1 MGKRLDVRIV
11 WIYIPLCIVAGCAVI
26 VNCDAAMT
34 PHKLCMLDTVSGVL
48 VVDETELPC
57 AKALTDTVLSGSSSA
72 VASSAGVCSA
82 APAWFDEL
90 APDVE
95 GVPM

>member
-1 MGKRLDVRIV
+1 MGQRLDVRIV

-34 PHKLCMLDTVSGVL
+34 PHKLCMLDTVRGVFML
-48 VVDETELPC
+48 DETELPG
-57 AKALTDTVLSGSSSA
+57 AKALIDTMPSGSSSR
-72 VASSAGVCSA
+72 VASSAGDCSVM
-82 APAWFDEL
+82 PAWFDEL